1 MKSFKKWLNRPLN
14 ENAEEQ
20 SSVVVEKAKFFAG
33 FFQGVSNFKQESNGY
48 VKVSF
53 RGKKGLDVVVY
64 FYLEDNEVKADSLH
78 YKQTSGEIPSAKR
91 DGMNMQELEVHLR
104 KYL

>member
-1 MKSFKKWLNRPLN
+1 MKSFKKWLNRPLS

-20 SSVVVEKAKFFAG
+20 SSVVVEKAKIFAG
-33 FFQGVSNFKQESNGY
+33 FFHGVSNFKQESNGY
-48 VKVSF
+48 VKVVF
-53 RGKKGLDVVVY
+53 RGNKGLDIVAY

-78 YKQTSGEIPSAKR
+78 YKQTGSEIPSAKR
-91 DGMNMQELEVHLR
+91 DGMNMQQLEIHLR